1 MSKSLK
7 EKIHE
12 IFFIVFAIINLIIFV
27 YIKYYLKDDCECANE
42 KVFGLIQPLD
52 FIMVFALIGVFIGI
66 INIFINL
73 NRGFSS
79 LPLIGTFFNVGI
91 IFLSLIQAYMV
102 VVFLK
107 KINNQQCIEIKKCQS
122 KTLKTISTI
131 IIELGLF
138 VYIISFILGIMLV
151 WI

>member
-1 MSKSLK
+1 MLK
-7 EKIHE
+7 DKIHE

-66 INIFINL
+66 INIFTKL
-73 NRGFSS
+73 NQGFSS

-107 KINNQQCIEIKKCQS
+107 KINNQKCIEIKKCKS
-122 KTLKTISTI
+122 KTLKTISKI
-131 IIELGLF
+131 IIEFGLF
-138 VYIISFILGIMLV
+138 VYIISFIIGIMLV